1 MDESEQ
7 LCCRGGG
14 KMMESW
20 LRRKEKLLAKAAVFS
35 CKGDWR
41 GHGNSRFFS
50 EGAVMGGSKKAGGTR
65 MTEKQPG
72 NMVNGQGW

>member
-20 LRRKEKLLAKAAVFS
+20 LRRKEKLLAKAAGFS

-65 MTEKQPG
+65 MTGKQPG
-72 NMVNGQGW
+72 NMVNGWGW